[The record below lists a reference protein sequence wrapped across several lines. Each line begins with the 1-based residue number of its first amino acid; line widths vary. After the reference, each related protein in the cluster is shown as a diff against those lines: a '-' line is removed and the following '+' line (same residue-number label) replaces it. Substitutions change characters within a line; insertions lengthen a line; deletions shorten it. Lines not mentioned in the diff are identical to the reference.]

1 MCITFLCIQIG
12 TESLSCNIFCTPALY
27 LVQKKTF
34 GLIFRPQ
41 LSSAPEVQLKIHS
54 PSFSAPPKSPSSL
67 LPSSSAASMPKKIKS
82 SEITTLLYFIP
93 PPHPTYRYGPLS
105 YKYHFVLS
113 CSVSICFQYFPEDSD
128 FSNSISNYLGL
139 VEY

>member
-12 TESLSCNIFCTPALY
+12 TESLSCNIFCALALY

-67 LPSSSAASMPKKIKS
+67 LPSSSAASMPKRSNLLKS
-82 SEITTLLYFIP
+82 PLYFTLFLP
-93 PPHPTYRYGPLS
+93 PTPRTDMGL
-105 YKYHFVLS
+105 YHTNTICLVLF
-113 CSVSICFQYFPEDSD
+113 CFILFSIFP
-128 FSNSISNYLGL
+128 
-139 VEY
+139 